1 MTNCSYCGKEI
12 FDYND
17 NSTWLKN
24 KSIKH
29 YRVGCRLKAA
39 NERACIR
46 AKQKRQQTK
55 VEKLPKVD
63 KTHII
68 EVMPETPFLTD
79 EQWWQG
85 ERYQRMSRIAKS
97 RSAKI
102 KIW

>member
-12 FDYND
+12 FDYNE

-29 YRVGCRLKAA
+29 YHVGCRLKAA
-39 NERACIR
+39 NERACVR

-55 VEKLPKVD
+55 AEKLPKID

-68 EVMPETPFLTD
+68 EVMPEIPFLTD
-79 EQWWQG
+79 EQWWST

-102 KIW
+102 DL